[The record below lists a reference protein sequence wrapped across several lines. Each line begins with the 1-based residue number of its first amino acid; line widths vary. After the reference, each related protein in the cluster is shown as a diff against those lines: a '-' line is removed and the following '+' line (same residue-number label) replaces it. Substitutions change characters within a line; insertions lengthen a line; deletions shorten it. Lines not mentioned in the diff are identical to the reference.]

1 MSVELLPATSVAWA
15 QWMPRCIDVLARSDV
30 RFLPHLLGY
39 SLNLL
44 LHRRGTLSIRG
55 GGNGA
60 IQKFTLIM
68 RALRHSHERYAKLQI
83 SHHSPLAKIACMRI
97 ESLAM
102 SDLPPDPLKVMD
114 ENLRALEAKRETLEK
129 EIEKAVEELRH
140 LQDLAGNR
148 SAKATEG

>member
-1 MSVELLPATSVAWA
+1 
-15 QWMPRCIDVLARSDV
+15 
-30 RFLPHLLGY
+30 
-39 SLNLL
+39 
-44 LHRRGTLSIRG
+44 
-55 GGNGA
+55 
-60 IQKFTLIM
+60 
-68 RALRHSHERYAKLQI
+68 
-83 SHHSPLAKIACMRI
+83 MRI